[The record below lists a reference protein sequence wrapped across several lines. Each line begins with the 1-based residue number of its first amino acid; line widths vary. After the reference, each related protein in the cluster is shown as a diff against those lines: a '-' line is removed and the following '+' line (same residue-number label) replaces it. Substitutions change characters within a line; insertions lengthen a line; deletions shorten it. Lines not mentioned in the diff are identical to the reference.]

1 MSNESS
7 DKVQK
12 SKQKGP
18 ILRIETAGDIPEH
31 KLERIAA
38 KFAERYDIPSY
49 RLMIESKP
57 ALIGGFII
65 YYHGNRYDYSVKGQL
80 GRINAFIKR
89 TRADSFKVAEM
100 TDGKHNSHVALSD
113 EETPESALF
122 SSSEVRKDIEDALN
136 QFPETSGP
144 SLDNAELWQLDDDE
158 FDKRVD
164 EALNSSEM
172 IDEIGTVSS
181 VSDGVAT
188 VTGLRH
194 CMSDELISFSSG
206 AAGIAMNLEKTKVG
220 VVILTGEDTVVE
232 GMSCKRTMTTV
243 SVPVGNGLL
252 GRVIDPLGRPIDG
265 KGMIRYVD
273 KRPVE
278 SPAPGVTDR
287 SEVNTPLQTGIT
299 AIDALTPIG
308 RGQRELIIG
317 DRQTGKTAIAID
329 TILNQKG
336 KDIICVYVAIGQK
349 MSTIVST
356 TTLLSRK
363 GALDYSV
370 VVAASASDSAA
381 MQYIAP
387 FSACAIAEK
396 FMYNYHKDV
405 LIVYDDLSKHAQA
418 YRAISLLLRRPPGRE
433 AYPGDVFYLHSRL
446 LERAAK
452 LSDELGGGSI
462 TALPIVET
470 LGNDISAYIP
480 TNVISITDGQI
491 YLSPELFFSGQR
503 PAINVGLSV
512 SRVGGAAQT
521 KAVKKVAGPLRISL
535 AQAREMASFSQFG
548 SDLDENTQLQIKRG
562 SVLNEILKQEQ
573 FHSWTMAEE
582 VVILYVS
589 TTDKLNFLAKEDI
602 NDFTFAF
609 IEDAWDRHQ
618 NIFETINGEGV
629 LSDQIKA
636 DIDSAYEEYKERF
649 LAEHT
654 EYTEEE

>member
-12 SKQKGP
+12 SKPKGP
-18 ILRIETAGDIPEH
+18 TLRIETAGDIPEH

-49 RLMIESKP
+49 RLMIEAKP

-89 TRADSFKVAEM
+89 TRADNFKVTEM
-100 TDGKHNSHVALSD
+100 FDGKHAPHAGLSD

-144 SLDNAELWQLDDDE
+144 SLDNAELWQLDDAE

-396 FMYNYHKDV
+396 FMYDYHKDV

-452 LSDELGGGSI
+452 LSPELGGGSI

-582 VVILYVS
+582 VVILYVA

-602 NDFTFAF
+602 NDFTFAY
-609 IEDAWDRHQ
+609 IEDVWERHQ
-618 NIFETINGEGV
+618 NVFEAITREGV

>member
-1 MSNESS
+1 MSNVTP
-7 DKVQK
+7 DNAQK
-12 SKQKGP
+12 PKPKGTL
-18 ILRIETAGDIPEH
+18 LRIETAGDIPED

-38 KFAERYDIPSY
+38 KFAQHYEIPSY
-49 RLMIESKP
+49 RLKIESKP
-57 ALIGGFII
+57 ALVGGFII
-65 YYHGNRYDYSVKGQL
+65 YYHGDRYDYSVKGQL
-80 GRINAFIKR
+80 TRINAFIKR
-89 TRADSFKVAEM
+89 TRADSFKVADSVDIKKEAFPL
-100 TDGKHNSHVALSD
+100 TEDGVVPD
-113 EETPESALF
+113 SALF
-122 SSSEVRKDIEDALN
+122 STKEVRKDIEEALAL
-136 QFPETSGP
+136 FPETSVP
-144 SLDNAELWQLDDDE
+144 SLDNAELWQLDDAE

-164 EALNSSEM
+164 EALNSLDM
-172 IDEIGTVSS
+172 IDEIGLVNS

-194 CMSDELISFSSG
+194 CMSDELITFSSG
-206 AAGIAMNLEKTKVG
+206 ATGIAMNLEKTKVG

-243 SVPVGNGLL
+243 EVPVGNGLL
-252 GRVIDPLGRPIDG
+252 GRVVDPLGRPIDG

-273 KRPVE
+273 TRPVE

-287 SEVNTPLQTGIT
+287 SQVNTPLQTGIT

-356 TTLLSRK
+356 ANLLSRK

-370 VVAASASDSAA
+370 IVAASASDSAA

-396 FMYNYHKDV
+396 FMYDYHKDV

-446 LERAAK
+446 LERSAR
-452 LSDELGGGSI
+452 LSEDLGGGSI

-470 LGNDISAYIP
+470 QGNDISAYIP

-503 PAINVGLSV
+503 PAVNVGLSV

-562 SVLNEILKQEQ
+562 TVLNEVLKQER
-573 FHSWTMAEE
+573 FSPLTMASE
-582 VVILYVS
+582 VVLLYCA
-589 TTDKLNFLAKEDI
+589 TTDKFNFLATEDI
-602 NDFTFAF
+602 FEFYTELMSE
-609 IEDAWDRHQ
+609 IKLRHP
-618 NIFETINGEGV
+618 NIFEELTDGKV
-629 LSDQIKA
+629 LTDEIKA
-636 DIDSAYEEYKERF
+636 EIETAYSEYKEAF
-649 LAEHT
+649 LRDHE
-654 EYTEEE
+654 EYVEDY